1 MNPLAVLIPER
12 IDIEEIVNVNSSL
25 FEEDY
30 LRYLINTI
38 VIKQGRMIEDRQ
50 LENENN
56 LSKRQYYSTSE
67 KYVKIESLKKGK
79 EYSKHKYLCEY
90 LCQNN
95 VEVKRSRTTTK
106 LVSIFERIQYVTG
119 QNSFEYRFGTYFRK
133 SKLKLEFINDQKI
146 IKAIIEEGSR
156 CDGELNSGT
165 FNFLSKF
172 FNQDKLQ
179 IDLAKAVD
187 LCELRY
193 DGHKKYDVYVKE
205 LVQIVN
211 LYNGIYRLSFK
222 RDSLGR
228 VYTNITQL
236 PKVYRRFITYNNKR
250 LSEMDISNSVIFFMG
265 VLLNNTLNKDS
276 VKELFN
282 KNIYNILKG
291 DSSILYLMFY
301 QSFKNLSQK
310 EIQLLIKLG
319 RNGKFYNEF
328 ISYFDEI
335 FSPEDMRS
343 FYESENDDKYTG
355 TKEQIRK
362 VCKKRLLAMLFAQST
377 QFLKEQEIF
386 KLKFPDLLE
395 KINKFKD
402 KAGHKIFSH
411 ILFQIE
417 ACFVVDVV
425 ARRFNRK
432 YRRNAPIFTLHDC
445 LITTSDYVD
454 RLQEEFKDCFIEY
467 LNCFPKTK
475 IEEWDD

>member
-1 MNPLAVLIPER
+1 MKPLAVLIPER

-38 VIKQGRMIEDRQ
+38 VIKQGRIIEDKQ

-56 LSKRQYYSTSE
+56 LSERQYYSTSE
-67 KYVKIESLKKGK
+67 KYVKIESLKMGK
-79 EYSKHKYLCEY
+79 QHSKHKYLCEY
-90 LCQNN
+90 LCKNN

-106 LVSIFERIQYVTG
+106 LISVFERIKYEPKK
-119 QNSFEYRFGTYFRK
+119 NSFEYRLGRYFRK
-133 SKLKLEFINDQKI
+133 DKLKIEFISDQKI
-146 IKAIIEEGSR
+146 IKAIKEEGSR

-179 IDLAKAVD
+179 IDLAKAVEV
-187 LCELRY
+187 CEARY
-193 DGHKKYDVYVKE
+193 SKHEKYNVYAKE
-205 LVQIVN
+205 LMQIVN

-236 PKVYRRFITYNNKR
+236 PKVYKRFITYDNKE
-250 LSEMDISNSVIFFMG
+250 LSEIDISNSVIFFLG

-276 VKELFN
+276 IKELFN
-282 KNIYNILKG
+282 KNIYNILRG
-291 DSSILYLMFY
+291 ESSILYLMFY
-301 QSFKNLSQK
+301 KSFESLSQK

-319 RNGKFYNEF
+319 RNGKFYDEF
-328 ISYFDEI
+328 IPYFNEM
-335 FSPEDMRS
+335 FSPEDMRY
-343 FYESENDDKYTG
+343 FYNSENDDNYVEAEIQK
-355 TKEQIRK
+355 RK
-362 VCKKRLLAMLFAQST
+362 VCKKRLIAMLFAKST
-377 QFLKEQEIF
+377 QYLKEQEIF
-386 KLKFPDLLE
+386 KTKFPELLE
-395 KINKFKD
+395 RINNFKD
-402 KAGHKIFSH
+402 ETGHEKFSH

-454 RLQEEFKDCFIEY
+454 RLQEVFNDNFVEY
-467 LNCFPKTK
+467 LGCIPKTDVK
-475 IEEWDD
+475 EW

>member
-1 MNPLAVLIPER
+1 MKPLAVLIPER

-25 FEEDY
+25 FDENY
-30 LRYLINTI
+30 LKYLINTI
-38 VIKQGRMIEDRQ
+38 VIKQGRMIEDQQ

-56 LSKRQYYSTSE
+56 LSERQYYSTSE
-67 KYVKIESLKKGK
+67 KYVKIESLKGGK
-79 EYSKHKYLCEY
+79 QYSKHKYLCEY

-106 LVSIFERIQYVTG
+106 FISVFERIKYEPKK
-119 QNSFEYRFGTYFRK
+119 NSFEYRLGRYFRK
-133 SKLKLEFINDQKI
+133 DKLKIEFISDQKI
-146 IKAIIEEGSR
+146 IKAIKEEGSR

-172 FNQDKLQ
+172 YNQDKLQ

-193 DGHKKYDVYVKE
+193 DEHKKYDVYVRE

-291 DSSILYLMFY
+291 ESSILYLMFY
-301 QSFKNLSQK
+301 KSFENLSQK

-319 RNGKFYNEF
+319 QNGKFYNEF
-328 ISYFDEI
+328 IPYFDEI

-355 TKEQIRK
+355 TEEQIRK
-362 VCKKRLLAMLFAQST
+362 VCKKRLIAMLFASST

-386 KLKFPDLLE
+386 KLKFPELLE
-395 KINKFKD
+395 RINKFKD
-402 KAGHKIFSH
+402 EAGNEKLSH

-454 RLQEEFKDCFIEY
+454 RLQEVFNDNFIEY
-467 LNCFPKTK
+467 LGCIPKTGVK
-475 IEEWDD
+475 EW